1 MKRPHSPQ
9 PAAGRSWPLVTVSI
23 VSWNRAD
30 ELART
35 LEILHR
41 LSYPRLEIRVVDNGS
56 ADGSAELV
64 RHRYPGVRL
73 TALGHNRG
81 IEAHNLNLARAR
93 GRYILMLDN
102 DSAPREG
109 ALQGMVE
116 AFERDPGLGAVAF
129 RVRLPGGG
137 EQSVGTHCVFQG
149 CGVGFRTALLRR
161 VGGYPRGF
169 VFGAEEYDISF
180 RILAAGYRV
189 AWFRRLEVVH
199 RLSGRNRSFD
209 RQLAFLLRNNLWLWI
224 RYLPPAAGLRECV
237 NLVERYFCIAAKEGA
252 WAGFRRGL
260 AMGPAALL
268 RGLWGGPKL
277 SPAVRE
283 QVLAHE
289 RVTRGLAELARCLGP
304 VRLGLVSSS
313 RDLRHYIRAA
323 RRAGLEPT
331 AVYDDLMAS
340 SRRRLAGVVVRPLE
354 ALLGAPAQVLV
365 IASPSPGTIINTRRR
380 LAELGLELPVL
391 DFFTWYDQ
399 EGWGESQP

>member
-1 MKRPHSPQ
+1 MSQ
-9 PAAGRSWPLVTVSI
+9 PRQASHQAPRQWPLVTVSI
-23 VSWNRAD
+23 VNWNRAG

-35 LEILHR
+35 LELLQG
-41 LSYPRLEIRVVDNGS
+41 LSYPRLEILVVDNGS
-56 ADGSAELV
+56 RDGSAALV
-64 RHRYPGVRL
+64 RRRFAGVRL
-73 TALGHNRG
+73 IALGQNLG

-93 GRYILMLDN
+93 GDYILMLDN

-109 ALQGMVE
+109 ALQGMVR
-116 AFERDPGLGAVAF
+116 AFERDPRLGAVAF

-209 RQLAFLLRNNLWLWI
+209 RQLAFLLRNNLWLWM
-224 RYLPPAAGLRECV
+224 RYLPPAAGLRECAR
-237 NLVERYFCIAAKEGA
+237 LVERYFCIAAKEGA

-268 RGLWGGPKL
+268 RGLLGRPKL
-277 SPAVRE
+277 SPAVQE
-283 QVLAHE
+283 EILARE
-289 RVTRGLAELARCLGP
+289 RVGRGLAELRRRLGP

-313 RDLRHYIRAA
+313 RDLRYYIQAA
-323 RRAGLEPT
+323 RRAGLEPG

-340 SRRRLAGVVVRPLE
+340 CRRRLAGVPILPFQ
-354 ALLGAPAQVLV
+354 ALSESRVQVLV
-365 IASPSPGTIINTRRR
+365 IASPSPGSIINTRRR
-380 LAELGLELPVL
+380 LAGLGLDLPVV
-391 DFFTWYDQ
+391 DFFTWYHQD
-399 EGWGESQP
+399 